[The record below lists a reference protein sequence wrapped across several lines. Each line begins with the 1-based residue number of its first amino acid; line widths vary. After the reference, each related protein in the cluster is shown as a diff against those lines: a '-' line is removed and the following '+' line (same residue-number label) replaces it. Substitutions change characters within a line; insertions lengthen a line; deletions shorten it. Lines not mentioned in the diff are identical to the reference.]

1 MAHDFKLPGATVYVW
16 EPKGILRGTIGSWW
30 GSEGSRVGH
39 AAIKISDGGS
49 QYIYVSFW
57 PANNQMHLPTSPSTS
72 QEKAGALFDRVL
84 GHVDDTSPRE
94 HRLLRSI
101 RDVHVSNVTDG
112 DSDHENG
119 KPTVKFRFLQGL
131 NWKAMISAGGRI
143 KAECRNY
150 DIHKKNCCH
159 AVANVLAAG
168 NPPVAV
174 PLTGYITNVWQ
185 PGDVIAYCR
194 RLVTS
199 LNNTYPNSAQ
209 EKAGGV
215 WS

>member
-16 EPKGILRGTIGSWW
+16 EPVGILRGTIGSRL
-30 GSEGSRVGH
+30 GIQGSRVGH
-39 AAIKISDGGS
+39 AAIKISDGNYG
-49 QYIYVSFW
+49 YTYVSFW
-57 PANNQMHLPTSPSTS
+57 PADSVNHLPSAPSTS
-72 QEKAGALFDRVL
+72 QARAGALFDRVL
-84 GHVDDTSPRE
+84 GHVDETSPRNL
-94 HRLLRSI
+94 RLLRSM
-101 RDVHVSNVTDG
+101 RDMHVSNATDG
-112 DSDHENG
+112 DTDHENG
-119 KPTVKFRFLQGL
+119 KPSVKFRFLQGL
-131 NWKAMISAGGRI
+131 DWRAMINAGIRI
-143 KAECRNY
+143 KSECQSY

-174 PLTGYITNVWQ
+174 PLTGTFTNVWQ

-215 WS
+215 WT